1 MTVTVHGTDPLSRA
15 GVVRHLRDQPG
26 VQLVDGPAD
35 GREGLAEGL
44 VDGSGPPVPEPP
56 AGVAVAVLLAGR
68 FDELAGAELRRLVR
82 GGSRRVVV
90 IADELPENDLMT
102 VLEYGVR
109 AVLWRH
115 QATRKRLLRAVQRTA
130 REDGDLTPERIR
142 TLLARGERT
151 RRECVRPDCGRR
163 GRP

>member
-1 MTVTVHGTDPLSRA
+1 MDDQRVAVTVHGTDPLSRA
-15 GVVRHLRDQPG
+15 GIIDHLRGQPG
-26 VQLVDGPAD
+26 VELLDRPRKETATPP
-35 GREGLAEGL
+35 
-44 VDGSGPPVPEPP
+44 GST
-56 AGVAVAVLLAGR
+56 AVAVLLAGR

-82 GGSRRVVV
+82 GGQRRVVV

-130 REDGDLTPERIR
+130 RDGGVLPPDRIR
-142 TLLARGERT
+142 TLLARGERS
-151 RRECVRPDCGRR
+151 RRECLRADCARR
-163 GRP
+163 EQP